1 MRILKPVAA
10 VLAAGLLYGCA
21 SSGDAMD
28 STANEESRTMS
39 ETQTMAGNDEA
50 VETEET
56 TETEVTT
63 DVEADTMA
71 ATDMDANADPSS
83 MAILDV
89 ARSRSDIST
98 FMSLIDAANIAKA
111 LQGQGEFTMFA
122 PTNEAFEQLPAGQLE
137 FLKKP
142 ENRSELIKVLQAHII
157 ANKVTTAQ
165 LQGNQRI
172 QVSDTDFIE
181 VGTGAGPNDFTIG
194 GATIIEPNVE
204 TANGVIHIVDRVLVT
219 ADAVQDK
226 E

>member
-1 MRILKPVAA
+1 MKMKLLKPVAA

-28 STANEESRTMS
+28 STASDESSTMS

-50 VETEET
+50 VETEE
-56 TETEVTT
+56 VTT
-63 DVEADTMA
+63 DIEADTTA
-71 ATDMDANADPSS
+71 ADMNANADPSS

-89 ARSRSDIST
+89 ARSRSDLST
-98 FMSLIDAANIAKA
+98 FMSLIDAANIAQA
-111 LQGQGEFTMFA
+111 LQAQGEYTMFA

-137 FLKKP
+137 FLQKP
-142 ENRSELIKVLQAHII
+142 ENRSELIKLLQAHII

-165 LQGNQRI
+165 LQNNQRI
-172 QVSDTDFIE
+172 QVSDTGFIE

-194 GATIIEPNVE
+194 GASIIEPNVE
-204 TANGVIHIVDRVLVT
+204 TANGVIHVVDRVLAT
-219 ADAVQDK
+219 ADDVKDK